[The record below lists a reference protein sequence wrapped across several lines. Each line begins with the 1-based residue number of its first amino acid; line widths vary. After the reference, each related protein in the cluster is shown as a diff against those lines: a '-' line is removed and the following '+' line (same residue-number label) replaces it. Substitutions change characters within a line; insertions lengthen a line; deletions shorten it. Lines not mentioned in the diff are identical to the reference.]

1 MKSVKIAVTGGI
13 GSGKS
18 FVMNLISKLG
28 YPTVSCD
35 CVYAEL
41 LAEEKFVLEVCK
53 EMQVEPLYVN
63 GKVALNKKLISEK
76 VFYDKEMLNKLNSL
90 THKTIFDRLFS
101 LSFDGLAFYEVPLL
115 FEGNYQDKFDYV
127 FVVKREINERIA
139 SVMKRD
145 NCTKEE
151 VERKMRNQFDYEN
164 ADLSLH
170 TVIYN
175 DCDEESLKIRVTEAI
190 KNIEK
195 KEF

>member
-1 MKSVKIAVTGGI
+1 MKLVKIAVTGGI

-18 FVMNLISKLG
+18 FVINLIEKLG

-41 LAEEKFVLEVCK
+41 LSEEKFVLEVCK
-53 EMQVEPLYVN
+53 EIRVEPLYVN
-63 GKVALNKKLISEK
+63 GKAVLNKKLVSEK
-76 VFYDKEMLNKLNSL
+76 VFLDKSMLNKLNSL
-90 THKTIFDRLFS
+90 THKAIFDRLFS
-101 LSFDGLAFYEVPLL
+101 LSFEGLAFYEVPLL
-115 FEGNYQDKFDYV
+115 FEGNYQDKFDYI
-127 FVVKREINERIA
+127 FVVMRDIDERIA
-139 SVMKRD
+139 SAMKRD

-151 VERKMRNQFDYEN
+151 VERKIKNQFDYEN

-175 DCDEESLKIRVTEAI
+175 DCDEESLKIRVVEAI